1 MLRIAPNP
9 DTAAQLTQLL
19 EETPMGAT
27 YVPARVINPA
37 QPDRVWEGTF
47 LVDTGAMS
55 CVVPESA
62 LRSIGIAPL
71 AARTV
76 YLFDGSSQRRLIAG
90 AQFELLGDTAAGD
103 VIFGE
108 DGEEPIIGLTV
119 LESLGLIVDPFA
131 EQLHRRS
138 VIRNQDNGTNGAG
151 VGQS

>member
-1 MLRIAPNP
+1 MLRIAPSP
-9 DTAAQLTQLL
+9 EAVAQLTQLL

-27 YVPARVINPA
+27 YVQARVMNPT

-62 LRSIGIAPL
+62 LLSIGILPY
-71 AARTV
+71 AARMV
-76 YLFDGSSQRRLIAG
+76 YLFDGSSQRRLVAG
-90 AQFELLGDTAAGD
+90 ARFELLGDTAASD

-108 DGEEPIIGLTV
+108 DGEEPIIGLTL

-131 EQLHRRS
+131 EQLHHRS
-138 VIRNQDNGTNGAG
+138 VIRNQANGAG
-151 VGQS
+151 DRHA

>member
-37 QPDRVWEGTF
+37 QPDRVWEGKF
-47 LVDTGAMS
+47 LVDTGSMS

-62 LRSIGIAPL
+62 LLSIGIMPRS
-71 AARTV
+71 AATI
-76 YLFDGSSQRRLIAG
+76 YLFDGSSQRRLVAS
-90 AQFELLGDTAAGD
+90 AEFELFGDAAPSR
-103 VIFGE
+103 VIVGE
-108 DGEEPIIGLTV
+108 DGEEPIIGLTL

>member
-1 MLRIAPNP
+1 MLRIAPTP
-9 DTAAQLTQLL
+9 EAVAHLTQLL

-27 YVPARVINPA
+27 YVSAKVINPA
-37 QPDRVWEGTF
+37 QPDRIWESRF

-62 LRSIGIAPL
+62 LLSIGIVPR
-71 AARTV
+71 AASTI
-76 YLFDGSSQRRLIAG
+76 YLFDGSSQRRLVGSAE
-90 AQFELLGDTAAGD
+90 FELLGDAAPSR

-108 DGEEPIIGLTV
+108 DGEEPIIGLTL

-138 VIRNQDNGTNGAG
+138 VIRNQANGAG
-151 VGQS
+151 AADV